1 MKKLSIVIYILFFAA
16 FGMNTQAVE
25 PEFPKYILS
34 TKPLLLFD
42 GEYKVS
48 FEKALNN
55 PQHWV
60 GVGLSAFYLPER
72 DGKTWDTRNTI
83 DHDYLRSLKG
93 FGIDVTY
100 KYYVF
105 RNFMY
110 IGGDLFYGHYQT
122 GYDDYSLE
130 TFVEDGLTFYE
141 YSYGMTKA
149 KFNKLASNIYFG
161 IGTPIANKFF
171 IDTYIGIGR
180 SITPGNK
187 HGDRFDS
194 IFGFGYEGF
203 YPILGARVGMTF
215 GK

>member
-1 MKKLSIVIYILFFAA
+1 MKKRFLILCVLFLTASSIQ
-16 FGMNTQAVE
+16 TQAAE
-25 PEFPKYILS
+25 PKFPQYIVS

-48 FEKALNN
+48 FEKALKN

-72 DGKTWDTRNTI
+72 DGKTWETRNTI
-83 DHDYLRSLKG
+83 DHDDLKSLKG

-100 KYYVF
+100 KYYIL
-105 RNFMY
+105 RNIMY
-110 IGGDLFYGHYQT
+110 IGGDIFYGHYQT
-122 GYDDYSLE
+122 GHDGYFFE
-130 TFVEDGLTFYE
+130 EFKENGLTFYE
-141 YSYGMTKA
+141 YRHGIVKTE
-149 KFNKLASNIYFG
+149 FNKLAGNIYIG

-180 SITPGNK
+180 SGNLTNE
-187 HGDRFDS
+187 HDNQFDS
-194 IFGFGYEGF
+194 IFGYGYKGY
-203 YPILGARVGMTF
+203 YPVLGVRVGLTW